1 MATNTEDDAAETIV
15 TPPDHLIARE
25 LAESPIKKKSTSSS
39 SSKIS
44 LQESTKRIRMTPAAK
59 RREDMA
65 EKMLSLYEKEQQRE
79 LEEVDDEYVMSFI
92 SMAKRINSLLDKRQK
107 ERVLQEVEDVVKKY
121 INRALD
127 AEESRVTAV
136 PAPPPPA
143 VTPAPHNFNPNFGHN
158 VPQSV
163 PPPLVNAAN
172 LQSNMS
178 QLQQE
183 TANFFNQGQITYDPQ
198 SGQQLYQM

>member
-15 TPPDHLIARE
+15 IPPDHLIARE

-44 LQESTKRIRMTPAAK
+44 LQESTKCIRMTPAAK

-107 ERVLQEVEDVVKKY
+107 ERVLQEGGGRCCKEIHKSSFRCRGISCDSCTSSTSTCCNTSSTEFQFKF
-121 INRALD
+121 R
-127 AEESRVTAV
+127 T
-136 PAPPPPA
+136 
-143 VTPAPHNFNPNFGHN
+143 
-158 VPQSV
+158 
-163 PPPLVNAAN
+163 
-172 LQSNMS
+172 
-178 QLQQE
+178 
-183 TANFFNQGQITYDPQ
+183 
-198 SGQQLYQM
+198 